1 MAIKDL
7 KEKCVEQLEVMSK
20 KRIKRILAGIGC
32 ILHCHIHVY
41 IVIFFQELYDR
52 LIVSIYQY
60 IHTETDN
67 NLLILLSITLVF
79 SYLERLGEGEM

>member
-32 ILHCHIHVY
+32 ILHRHIHVY
-41 IVIFFQELYDR
+41 IVIFFQELYDK
-52 LIVSIYQY
+52 LYQY
-60 IHTETDN
+60 INTYTQR
-67 NLLILLSITLVF
+67 LIII
-79 SYLERLGEGEM
+79 Y

>member
-52 LIVSIYQY
+52 LYQY
-60 IHTETDN
+60 INTDN

-79 SYLERLGEGEM
+79 VTWKG

>member
-52 LIVSIYQY
+52 FYQY

-67 NLLILLSITLVF
+67 NLLILLSITLSLVF
-79 SYLERLGEGEM
+79 CYLERLGEGEM

>member
-32 ILHCHIHVY
+32 ILHCHIQVNT
-41 IVIFFQELYDR
+41 VIFFQELYDR
-52 LIVSIYQY
+52 LYQY
-60 IHTETDN
+60 INTYTQR
-67 NLLILLSITLVF
+67 LIII
-79 SYLERLGEGEM
+79 Y

>member
-20 KRIKRILAGIGC
+20 KRMKRILAGIGC

-52 LIVSIYQY
+52 LYQY
-60 IHTETDN
+60 INTYTQ
-67 NLLILLSITLVF
+67 
-79 SYLERLGEGEM
+79 RLRIIY

>member
-20 KRIKRILAGIGC
+20 KRIKRILAGIGY

-41 IVIFFQELYDR
+41 TVIFFQELYDR
-52 LIVSIYQY
+52 LYQY
-60 IHTETDN
+60 INTYTQ
-67 NLLILLSITLVF
+67 
-79 SYLERLGEGEM
+79 RLMIIY

>member
-41 IVIFFQELYDR
+41 TVIFFQELYDR
-52 LIVSIYQY
+52 SIYQY

-79 SYLERLGEGEM
+79 CYLERLGEGEM

>member
-52 LIVSIYQY
+52 LYQY
-60 IHTETDN
+60 INTYTQRLIIIYDSPVYN
-67 NLLILLSITLVF
+67 TCFLL
-79 SYLERLGEGEM
+79 LGKVRRGRDVI

>member
-52 LIVSIYQY
+52 FYQY

-67 NLLILLSITLVF
+67 NLLILLSITLSLVF
-79 SYLERLGEGEM
+79 CYLERLGEGE